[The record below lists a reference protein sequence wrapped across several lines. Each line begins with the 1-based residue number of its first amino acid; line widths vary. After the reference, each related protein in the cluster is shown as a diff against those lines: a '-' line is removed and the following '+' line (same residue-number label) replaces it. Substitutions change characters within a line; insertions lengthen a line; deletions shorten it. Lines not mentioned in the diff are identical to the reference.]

1 MRAEEIC
8 ISWEGTFAPTIYAW
22 SNTTGEPIRLEP
34 EERQQVLKAINTI
47 EDQKE
52 LEEAVSRI
60 ECDVEKRIK
69 QERNTELR
77 SVLEYLYPE
86 EL

>member
-1 MRAEEIC
+1 MKAEEVC
-8 ISWEGTFAPTIYAW
+8 ISWEGAFAPTIYAW
-22 SNTTGEPIRLEP
+22 SATTGEAIKLEP
-34 EERQQVLKAINTI
+34 EERQQVLKAIKTI
-47 EDQKE
+47 DDQEE

-60 ECDVEKRIK
+60 ECDVEQRIK

-77 SVLEYLYPE
+77 SVLEHLYPE